1 MAEFFIEIGSE
12 EIPSSYI
19 EPALK
24 YMREEIHSFFSRNRI
39 EAENPKT
46 MGTPRRLVVSV
57 KGVTAMQKDSVDE
70 FLGPGVSVAYD
81 EKGQPTKAAIG
92 FARGK
97 GLDVANLTRKQ
108 TPKGEVVCALIEN
121 KGRSTSSLLNEYLP
135 QLINEIPFQKKMRW
149 ANNSRPFA
157 RPLHWVAALF
167 DGEALE
173 FEFDGITNDVVAHA
187 ILSCDIFSAN
197 FISNIVNI

>member
-24 YMREEIHSFFSRNRI
+24 YMKEEIASFFYKNRI
-39 EAENPKT
+39 EAENPKI

-81 EKGQPTKAAIG
+81 AKGQPTKAAIG

-108 TPKGEVVCALIEN
+108 TP
-121 KGRSTSSLLNEYLP
+121 
-135 QLINEIPFQKKMRW
+135 
-149 ANNSRPFA
+149 
-157 RPLHWVAALF
+157 
-167 DGEALE
+167 
-173 FEFDGITNDVVAHA
+173 
-187 ILSCDIFSAN
+187 
-197 FISNIVNI
+197 